1 MNVRNPYQGFP
12 PPAGA
17 PNPATGVEPSAREKI
32 ARFKTLSRR
41 AFRYWK
47 LTFVILILGMAASLA
62 VALTVKLTYRSEC
75 TVLYRNT
82 MRPGERDDELSPE
95 RARQIGAKLKDML
108 TTRSRLEALIEE
120 YNLYPKIVA
129 AKGVVEAVEEMRLHI
144 GFRARDSQTYV
155 ISFETE
161 VPQVARDVTKSLA
174 DSMIADFTSTA
185 TNTAKQEADFLA
197 KQEEAGAANLENANK
212 ALATFLT
219 LHPEFAVE
227 GKTAFGPG
235 GGGGAGVAVAATAN
249 AQTHDPQLAVL
260 YRQKARLEAE
270 LRNNDVPEGRA
281 APPANESIAKL
292 TQLRDEAAKSVAA
305 AQADLADKRTRLTD
319 AHPDVVSAK
328 VTADAA
334 ARRLHQA
341 EVLLANA
348 RAPGA
353 APAQDS
359 NEGAGA
365 DADEHKRIAQ
375 IDAQIAAR
383 QSAVRRAPQV
393 AGTDAGAAQAGE
405 TNELVQLETEWQRLL
420 SVLHDERV
428 EHDDLK
434 LRLERARLA
443 ANAAEATGGDQMTV
457 IDPAYKPLSPSKGG
471 RTKTALAGG
480 LMTIILALCY
490 AFARVLTNDTLFDAA
505 DVEALRM
512 IPVLGVVPKVRASA
526 PPAAVRKESARVG

>member
-17 PNPATGVEPSAREKI
+17 PTPATAVEPSAREKI

-47 LTFVILILGMAASLA
+47 LTFVILLLGMAASLA

-75 TVLYRNT
+75 TVVYRNT

-95 RARQIGAKLKDML
+95 RARQIGAKLKDLL

-129 AKGVVEAVEEMRLHI
+129 SKGVVEAVEEMRLHI

-197 KQEEAGAANLENANK
+197 KQEDAGAVNLENANK

-235 GGGGAGVAVAATAN
+235 GGEEEASRRRRRRARRHTTPRSPSCIDRKRGSRRSSGTTTFRQAAPLRRRTSRSRSSLSSA
-249 AQTHDPQLAVL
+249 T
-260 YRQKARLEAE
+260 R
-270 LRNNDVPEGRA
+270 LRNR
-281 APPANESIAKL
+281 PP
-292 TQLRDEAAKSVAA
+292 
-305 AQADLADKRTRLTD
+305 
-319 AHPDVVSAK
+319 P
-328 VTADAA
+328 
-334 ARRLHQA
+334 RRPTSPTS
-341 EVLLANA
+341 
-348 RAPGA
+348 APG
-353 APAQDS
+353 
-359 NEGAGA
+359 
-365 DADEHKRIAQ
+365 
-375 IDAQIAAR
+375 
-383 QSAVRRAPQV
+383 
-393 AGTDAGAAQAGE
+393 
-405 TNELVQLETEWQRLL
+405 
-420 SVLHDERV
+420 
-428 EHDDLK
+428 
-434 LRLERARLA
+434 
-443 ANAAEATGGDQMTV
+443 
-457 IDPAYKPLSPSKGG
+457 
-471 RTKTALAGG
+471 
-480 LMTIILALCY
+480 
-490 AFARVLTNDTLFDAA
+490 
-505 DVEALRM
+505 
-512 IPVLGVVPKVRASA
+512 
-526 PPAAVRKESARVG
+526 